1 MGVELRVER
10 PAGVLPEHR
19 GDDPLGVDDGDLATD
34 PVAGV
39 GVAFDPSGE
48 RGDRGVVGVEHLA
61 ADVVVAE
68 GEQDRHRLRRRAR

>member
-1 MGVELRVER
+1 VELRVER

-19 GDDPLGVDDGDLATD
+19 GDDPLGVDDGDFAAD

-48 RGDRGVVGVEHLA
+48 CGDCGGIGVDTPEPFVYVYA
-61 ADVVVAE
+61 RFSRADV
-68 GEQDRHRLRRRAR
+68 RRC